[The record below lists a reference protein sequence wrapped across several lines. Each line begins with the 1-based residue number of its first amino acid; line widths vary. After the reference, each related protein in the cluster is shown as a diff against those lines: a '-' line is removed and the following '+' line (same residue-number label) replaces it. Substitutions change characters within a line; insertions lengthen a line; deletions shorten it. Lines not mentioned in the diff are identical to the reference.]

1 MLSHNAATGRGPAI
15 GPPPPVASQP
25 ATRVFIVDDD
35 ERVRCAL
42 ARLLRASGYHVESFE
57 SPEAFLDRADLA
69 STPACLV
76 LDLQM
81 PGMTGLDVQR
91 SLKQLLPIVFLTG
104 RGDVSTSVEA
114 MKGGALDFL
123 PKPVCESLLLAAI
136 DRALERACI
145 EFAKRN
151 ETAELQ
157 ERVNHLTR
165 REREVMTLVLTG
177 RLNKQVASDLGAA
190 EKTIKIHRAR
200 VMEKMKARSIVELVR
215 LAEKAGLYPADDK

>member
-1 MLSHNAATGRGPAI
+1 MSEAAA
-15 GPPPPVASQP
+15 
-25 ATRVFIVDDD
+25 RVFIVDDD

-57 SPEAFLDRADLA
+57 SPDAFLNRADLA

-91 SLKQLLPIVFLTG
+91 NLKQLLPIVFLTG

-123 PKPVCESLLLAAI
+123 PKPVCESRLLAAI

-151 ETAELQ
+151 EAAELQ

-165 REREVMTLVLTG
+165 REREVMVLVLTG